1 VFPLGEFLSS
11 RVFYPQVVDQTSSW
25 PTSLEFFPP
34 HDFLQSGGR
43 RSDGLI
49 SLVTLFRNIVND
61 HARQCRKFRGISSS
75 LDRFFL
81 IN

>member
-1 VFPLGEFLSS
+1 VLSSGEFLSS

-49 SLVTLFRNIVND
+49 IGNLVRNIVND
-61 HARQCRKFRGISSS
+61 HARQCLKFRGISSS